1 MAQPNNPDL
10 QLVQKAVKGN
20 RKAFTTLFNK
30 YFQSVYNF
38 ALTLSRDPALAEDLT
53 QEAFIRAHANLE
65 RLGPPWNFRAW
76 IFRLTRNYFIDL
88 TRKEREVYPLEEGE
102 PVISPGPGPEK
113 ETMSREAVA
122 RVQSTLG
129 RMSVQYREILVL
141 RELNEFSYA
150 EIGEI
155 LDLSSS
161 NVKVSLHRARAA
173 FQESYGIRLLL
184 EDPTGDCKE
193 VSELLHAFHDN
204 EELLDQERFVKEH
217 LKDCPECQE
226 RRKMLIAQSVAL
238 GAFIPVIPPKDLAE
252 RILDKT
258 SSPTGGGSAPKT
270 GPLLKILGYGGST
283 AVLGLMAWFVF
294 TLVFTTQNILPNFPQ
309 SGDLEPSPEVLAPP
323 APTDT
328 VVPPPPP
335 PPPEGPSDTGAYEF
349 DPSNPPEEFTY
360 DEISLE
366 PDDSSDNCDPFAN
379 AEVSPVMLNVA
390 AGSTDLTLYLKV
402 TGGVQAALPAIQAED
417 IKDLITAF
425 LGTTEANLCN
435 MQGFDDRI
443 YCMFTLPP
451 NTLGTLQ
458 DLMFF
463 TPDCEDPVYLLQVSI
478 PEPKSGDAP
487 DDPGLTCTADLVT
500 PDCEAAGGHMSPGT
514 TTAPKCVCP

>member
-38 ALTLSRDPALAEDLT
+38 ALTLSRDPAMAEDLT

-88 TRKEREVYPLEEGE
+88 TRKERGVDPLEEDV

-113 ETMSREAVA
+113 ETMSRETAD

-129 RMSVQYREILVL
+129 RMNVQYREILVL

-155 LDLSSS
+155 LSLSPS

-193 VSELLHAFHDN
+193 VTDLLHAFHDN
-204 EELLDQERFVKEH
+204 EELLDQEQFVKEH
-217 LKDCPECQE
+217 LKTCPDCQE

-238 GAFIPVIPPKDLAE
+238 GAYVPVIPPKSLAQQ
-252 RILDKT
+252 ILKKT
-258 SSPTGGGSAPKT
+258 ATSPTSATAKKT
-270 GPLLKILGYGGST
+270 GKLKKFFNISGGVVIAGMMGWIIFS
-283 AVLGLMAWFVF
+283 LIF
-294 TLVFTTQNILPNFPQ
+294 NPEKILPNFPRD
-309 SGDLEPSPEVLAPP
+309 GDVPETPAVLAPA
-323 APTDT
+323 APTEDSGGGRSAEASSSSSST
-328 VVPPPPP
+328 PLQKMTAVL
-335 PPPEGPSDTGAYEF
+335 
-349 DPSNPPEEFTY
+349 
-360 DEISLE
+360 SLR
-366 PDDSSDNCDPFAN
+366 
-379 AEVSPVMLNVA
+379 
-390 AGSTDLTLYLKV
+390 KW
-402 TGGVQAALPAIQAED
+402 
-417 IKDLITAF
+417 
-425 LGTTEANLCN
+425 
-435 MQGFDDRI
+435 R
-443 YCMFTLPP
+443 
-451 NTLGTLQ
+451 
-458 DLMFF
+458 
-463 TPDCEDPVYLLQVSI
+463 
-478 PEPKSGDAP
+478 
-487 DDPGLTCTADLVT
+487 
-500 PDCEAAGGHMSPGT
+500 
-514 TTAPKCVCP
+514 CPW